1 MNAELQR
8 QIETLPEQPG
18 VYLFADGRGKVIY
31 VGKAKRVRA
40 RVRQYLTGHDERLL
54 VPKLVRAAASV
65 EAVVTSTEKEALIL
79 ENSLIK
85 KYQPRYNIQ
94 LRDDKNFLH
103 LRLDNKGPWPRYTLV
118 RRIER
123 DIQKKRTGEMASVN
137 LGEILMKHLRGF
149 DKVAYIRFAS
159 VYYSFEDLEM
169 FEEELKKLS
178 RKRRKK

>member
-1 MNAELQR
+1 MDIA
-8 QIETLPEQPG
+8 I
-18 VYLFADGRGKVIY
+18 V
-31 VGKAKRVRA
+31 KRA
-40 RVRQYLTGHDERLL
+40 GHREPYRRE
-54 VPKLVRAAASV
+54 KLVSGLKKAL
-65 EAVVTSTEKEALIL
+65 EKRPCTDA
-79 ENSLIK
+79 
-85 KYQPRYNIQ
+85 Q
-94 LRDDKNFLH
+94 FH
-103 LRLDNKGPWPRYTLV
+103 TLV